1 VLGEQ
6 IPLETMGVY
15 TDNTYAFSVAYP
27 DTFVARMQPAEQL
40 AQFTPMPSA
49 ALRVMSPVV
58 AASDLGDRE
67 PADLEI
73 RVYKVGQIASLER
86 WLTSNGL
93 LSAGDTVQPFQA
105 ATVSGVE
112 VCASTMLAP
121 GCSYFVLGGGR
132 IYQLTPATQEGEAM
146 MDTFTLLP

>member
-1 VLGEQ
+1 
-6 IPLETMGVY
+6 
-15 TDNTYAFSVAYP
+15 
-27 DTFVARMQPAEQL
+27 MQPAEHL

-49 ALRVMSPVV
+49 ALRVMSPVI

-73 RVYKVGQIASLER
+73 RVYEVGQIASLER

-105 ATVSGVE
+105 ANVSGVE

-121 GCSYFVLGGGR
+121 GCSYFVLGSTW

-146 MDTFTLLP
+146 MDTFMLLP

>member
-1 VLGEQ
+1 
-6 IPLETMGVY
+6 MRVY
-15 TDNTYAFSVAYP
+15 ADNTYAFSVQYP
-27 DTFVARMQPAEQL
+27 DTFVVRMQPAEQL
-40 AQFTPMPSA
+40 AQLTPMPSA
-49 ALRVMSPVV
+49 ALRVMSPVI
-58 AASDLGDRE
+58 ATSDLGDRE

-73 RVYKVGQIASLER
+73 RVYEVGQIASLER

-93 LSAGDTVQPFQA
+93 LSAGDTVQPFKA

-132 IYQLTPATQEGEAM
+132 IYQLTPATQEGETIVN
-146 MDTFTLLP
+146 TFMILS